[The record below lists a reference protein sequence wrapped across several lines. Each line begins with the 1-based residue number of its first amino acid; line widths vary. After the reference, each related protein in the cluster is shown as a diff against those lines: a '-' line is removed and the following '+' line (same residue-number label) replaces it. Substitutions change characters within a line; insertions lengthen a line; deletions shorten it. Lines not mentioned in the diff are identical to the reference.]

1 MFLHILIEIYAVLPC
16 MQVINNIY
24 NTTMPNFIDL
34 YRFAVWTKL
43 IGNVIGE
50 SYTKVSLV
58 S

>member
-1 MFLHILIEIYAVLPC
+1 